1 MRDLNMKRRI
11 ILSSAA
17 GIILLIFTV
26 SFAADWG
33 TIIYPRSDT
42 NIRAKRSVASKL
54 KGQLKAGQPV
64 KVDFLRNSWYAVF
77 KVTEKRRN
85 EKMARG
91 YVYAPSLIDKSESN
105 SSGSTSYEEKSARD
119 TSLKEIETESLS
131 VDVKNITFKI
141 AEEGKELLFVEFN
154 RSYTPAISG
163 IQGKA
168 PRIVLEITNA
178 SSFRKDWAVINTG
191 GKLIRKIRSSMNYKT
206 HVARIVLDME
216 PSKDYVVNPIFYEKE
231 NTYSLEISEE
241 KKIQLP

>member
-85 EKMARG
+85 EKMARDMSMRP
-91 YVYAPSLIDKSESN
+91 VLLISLNQTLPDQHLM
-105 SSGSTSYEEKSARD
+105 R
-119 TSLKEIETESLS
+119 
-131 VDVKNITFKI
+131 KNQH
-141 AEEGKELLFVEFN
+141 
-154 RSYTPAISG
+154 G
-163 IQGKA
+163 I
-168 PRIVLEITNA
+168 PL
-178 SSFRKDWAVINTG
+178 
-191 GKLIRKIRSSMNYKT
+191 
-206 HVARIVLDME
+206 
-216 PSKDYVVNPIFYEKE
+216 
-231 NTYSLEISEE
+231 
-241 KKIQLP
+241 